1 MLIKID
7 VSVVQS
13 FENSNS
19 WPDDLI
25 IALENLALARR
36 EGKHSIIADL
46 NTLKIIAKCSDLSK
60 NAKISYKKIL
70 NDRPLDI
77 LKLFILVTLIK

>member
-46 NTLKIIAKCSDLSK
+46 NT
-60 NAKISYKKIL
+60 
-70 NDRPLDI
+70 
-77 LKLFILVTLIK
+77 